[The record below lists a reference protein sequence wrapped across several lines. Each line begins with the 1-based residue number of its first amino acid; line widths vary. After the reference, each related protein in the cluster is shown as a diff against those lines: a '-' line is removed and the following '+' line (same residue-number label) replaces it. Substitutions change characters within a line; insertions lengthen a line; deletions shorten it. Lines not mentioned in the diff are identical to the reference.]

1 MNSLRERRTARPN
14 PTSAPA
20 SDSPAEPSPGASSE
34 APRTARFRV
43 FLDIVDLFLPEGGAL
58 DVDLR
63 RRARLL
69 VVTSF
74 VLFGVG
80 VFFGCVMSLL
90 GLYPASSLWV
100 MFLGGTLLLL
110 NPLLLRITGSVTIP
124 GFLLCVEA
132 MGIIVFQAF
141 QDAGLEDPTLLWNL
155 VVPWLAAF
163 LVGPV
168 FGFVFA
174 GLVTLVTAGFYV
186 LEVTGHPF
194 PNFSSPRDAWLFYLL
209 CASTVALVI
218 GYLGWLYEG
227 QTLKNL
233 REANNDLR
241 KAHAALQASNQR
253 IERIL
258 ESITD
263 GFFALDRSWRFTYVN
278 PQAEQI
284 LGFSREDLLRRTVQD
299 VFIGRVGEHILEQC
313 WNAARHGRA
322 GQLDVYYPPLERW
335 FSVSIYPYGE
345 GVSVYLSDITERKAY
360 EAQLVEARNRAE
372 ELARLKSA
380 FLTNMSHEI
389 RTPLAGIIGLADTL
403 SREVEGEHREFA
415 HLIDQSA
422 QRLMDTLCSILD
434 LAQLESGNVVSH
446 LEPVDVL
453 REAHEVARLLT
464 PVAQERGLT
473 LRVQAD
479 TPDTTAM
486 LDTSFLHR
494 ILHNLVGNALKFTEE
509 GGVTVQV
516 AGDQKT
522 LWIRV
527 IDTGIGI
534 PAEFMPHLFEEFR
547 QASTGLRR
555 SHEGSGLG
563 LAITK
568 RLVTQ
573 LRGTID
579 VESHIPGGTVVTVRF
594 PRF

>member
-1 MNSLRERRTARPN
+1 MGHVPRRHA
-14 PTSAPA
+14 AA
-20 SDSPAEPSPGASSE
+20 AEPAAAAHHRLGRHSGLFALRGGHGHHRLPGVPGCRSGRPDAALES
-34 APRTARFRV
+34 
-43 FLDIVDLFLPEGGAL
+43 GGAL
-58 DVDLR
+58 AGGFSGRPGVRLRLR
-63 RRARLL
+63 RAGHARHRRVLRA
-69 VVTSF
+69 
-74 VLFGVG
+74 
-80 VFFGCVMSLL
+80 
-90 GLYPASSLWV
+90 
-100 MFLGGTLLLL
+100 GGHRPSVSQLLL
-110 NPLLLRITGSVTIP
+110 
-124 GFLLCVEA
+124 
-132 MGIIVFQAF
+132 
-141 QDAGLEDPTLLWNL
+141 
-155 VVPWLAAF
+155 
-163 LVGPV
+163 
-168 FGFVFA
+168 
-174 GLVTLVTAGFYV
+174 
-186 LEVTGHPF
+186 
-194 PNFSSPRDAWLFYLL
+194 PRDAWLFYLL

-233 REANNDLR
+233 REAHNDLR

-278 PQAEQI
+278 PQAERI
-284 LGFSREDLLRRTVQD
+284 LGFSREDLLERPVQD

-345 GVSVYLSDITERKAY
+345 GVSVYLSDISERKAY

-434 LAQLESGNVVSH
+434 LAQLESGNVTSH

-453 REAHEVARLLT
+453 KEAQEVVRLLT

-479 TPDTTAM
+479 TSDTTAM